1 MGGRKSE
8 AKKAEHDGAIAVQAS
23 DSFISNRKSVI
34 SIYGSFLDFY
44 LK

>member
-1 MGGRKSE
+1 MEIHIGKIFLIQTESP
-8 AKKAEHDGAIAVQAS
+8 
-23 DSFISNRKSVI
+23 VI